1 MVPVVVLVAFAVA
14 FTLVSA
20 WRFRFEDTKVY
31 YG

>member
-1 MVPVVVLVAFAVA
+1 MTDVMVLVGFGAL
-14 FTLVSA
+14 FTVLAA